1 MHAGSIKSRKSMRVA
16 TIFTGVAACTAGMAQ
31 VANAQDVA
39 HAAVKPASKHVGRTI
54 HPAAVPAN
62 QGSIRHASACG
73 YRGVDP
79 TWLHVS
85 TNFLLGESRGG
96 SPNYTYITSVCF
108 GYKGA
113 YSSPPGIGINAECGG
128 NNHGWLGGVNGG
140 ASVFASFKA
149 GTTYRD
155 LYWSHLLAVDIS
167 GWGGTDKCP
176 EAPYYGEGLG

>member
-1 MHAGSIKSRKSMRVA
+1 MRAGHSKSRKSIRVA
-16 TIFTGVAACTAGMAQ
+16 TVFTGIAACTAGMAQ
-31 VANAQDVA
+31 VANAQD
-39 HAAVKPASKHVGRTI
+39 AATAE
-54 HPAAVPAN
+54 PAN

-73 YRGVDP
+73 YHGTDP

-85 TNFLLGESRGG
+85 TNFLLGASRGG

-128 NNHGWLGGVNGG
+128 NNKGWLGGKNGG
-140 ASVFASFKA
+140 TSVFAQFGA
-149 GTTYRD
+149 GTKYRD